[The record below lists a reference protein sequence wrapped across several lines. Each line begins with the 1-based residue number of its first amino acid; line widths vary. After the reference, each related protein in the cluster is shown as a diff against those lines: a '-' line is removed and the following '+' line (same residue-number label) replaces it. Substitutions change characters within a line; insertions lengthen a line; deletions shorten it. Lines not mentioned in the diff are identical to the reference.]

1 MNPRGIR
8 AAAYAR
14 VSSDGQVKG
23 NTIASQLEALAQRI
37 SDDGLELD
45 PELRFVDDGYS
56 GSTLVRPALERL
68 RDQAAAG
75 GFDRLYVHSPD
86 RIARSYVYQM
96 LLVDELRRCGVE
108 LVFLNHEIG
117 KTPEDHL
124 LLQMQGMMAEYE
136 RAKILERV
144 RRGKLH
150 SARAGRV
157 SAVGKAPYGYRYVSK
172 AEGGGT
178 ARWEVHPEEAAVIEL
193 MFRWM
198 GLEGCSLAGSRS
210 RGRTLCTVAA

>member
-1 MNPRGIR
+1 MNNHCIR
-8 AAAYAR
+8 AAVYAR

-23 NTIASQLEALAQRI
+23 NTIASQIEAIEQRVRG
-37 SDDGLELD
+37 DGLELET
-45 PELRFVDDGYS
+45 ELRFIDDGYS
-56 GSTLVRPALERL
+56 GSTLIRPALERL

-86 RIARSYVYQM
+86 RIARSYVNQM
-96 LLVDELRRCGVE
+96 LLVDELRRCEVE

-157 SAVGKAPYGYRYVSK
+157 SAIGRALMATAMSARPRARASP
-172 AEGGGT
+172 GGRFTPMRPRSSGRCS
-178 ARWEVHPEEAAVIEL
+178 AGWDRRAVPWRRSAA
-193 MFRWM
+193 
-198 GLEGCSLAGSRS
+198 A
-210 RGRTLCTVAA
+210 

>member
-1 MNPRGIR
+1 MIYRCIR

-23 NTIASQLEALAQRI
+23 NTIASQLEALAQRTNG
-37 SDDGLELD
+37 DWLELD

-96 LLVDELRRCGVE
+96 LLVDELRRC
-108 LVFLNHEIG
+108 
-117 KTPEDHL
+117 
-124 LLQMQGMMAEYE
+124 
-136 RAKILERV
+136 
-144 RRGKLH
+144 
-150 SARAGRV
+150 
-157 SAVGKAPYGYRYVSK
+157 
-172 AEGGGT
+172 
-178 ARWEVHPEEAAVIEL
+178 
-193 MFRWM
+193 
-198 GLEGCSLAGSRS
+198 
-210 RGRTLCTVAA
+210 

>member
-1 MNPRGIR
+1 MTQRGIR

-23 NTIASQLEALAQRI
+23 NTIASQLEALARRI
-37 SDDGLELD
+37 DGDGLGLD

-117 KTPEDHL
+117 KTP
-124 LLQMQGMMAEYE
+124 
-136 RAKILERV
+136 RTTCCCRC
-144 RRGKLH
+144 RG
-150 SARAGRV
+150 
-157 SAVGKAPYGYRYVSK
+157 
-172 AEGGGT
+172 
-178 ARWEVHPEEAAVIEL
+178 
-193 MFRWM
+193 
-198 GLEGCSLAGSRS
+198 
-210 RGRTLCTVAA
+210 

>member
-1 MNPRGIR
+1 MSPKDTR
-8 AAAYAR
+8 AAVYAR

-23 NTIASQLEALAQRI
+23 NTIASQLEALAQRVA
-37 SDDGLELD
+37 DDGLGLNA
-45 PELRFVDDGYS
+45 ELRFVDDGYS
-56 GSTLVRPALERL
+56 GSTLVRPAMERL

-96 LLVDELRRCGVE
+96 LLVDELRRCCVE
-108 LVFLNHEIG
+108 LVFLNHDID
-117 KTPEDHL
+117 KTLEDHL

-157 SAVGKAPYGYRYVSK
+157 SAIGRAP
-172 AEGGGT
+172 
-178 ARWEVHPEEAAVIEL
+178 
-193 MFRWM
+193 
-198 GLEGCSLAGSRS
+198 
-210 RGRTLCTVAA
+210 